1 MQENALTVNHVTKV
15 YNLYKSPRYRLLEA
29 FLPASKKKYHDEFRA
44 LNDVTLTIP
53 KGQKVGIIGS
63 NGAGKSTLL
72 KMITGVL
79 TPTKGEIDTV
89 GSIAAL
95 LELGAGFNREYT
107 GIENIE
113 LNCKLMGI
121 PKNRT
126 EELKAK
132 IIEFAD
138 IGDYVYQPVKTYSS
152 GMFVRLAF
160 ATQIFSD
167 PDILIVDEALSVGDI
182 RFQQKCYRAM
192 ESLMEECTVL
202 LVTHD
207 TDAVARFCERVIWLN
222 HGEVMFDGDVSEG
235 LKLYQNHL
243 INLAI
248 EEANE
253 KSHADDDT
261 SASDIKLNIGDPD
274 EHGLP
279 FIPRMGK
286 DINTVGNNEAFIRN
300 CVLLNENNEI
310 AKTVLPHSEY
320 SFVMNVEFFEE
331 IERPIFGITV
341 RDRLGKSVIGMNS
354 ETLRVN
360 LDSQH
365 PGYVQYRLKFIMPEL
380 NAGHYTITPAIANGR
395 QTNHVQLCWADDAIV
410 FKMAQ
415 RQYDIPGTLY
425 IERGSIETVLPSQN
439 AEK

>member
-29 FLPASKKKYHDEFRA
+29 FLPESRKKYHDEYRA
-44 LNDVTLTIP
+44 LNDVTLSIT

-121 PKNRT
+121 PKGRT
-126 EELKAK
+126 AELKEK

-222 HGEVMFDGDVSEG
+222 HGTVMFDGDVSEG

-253 KSHADDDT
+253 RNTDEKSHEAEG
-261 SASDIKLNIGDPD
+261 AGNLAIGDND
-274 EHGLP
+274 EHNLP
-279 FIPRMGK
+279 YIPKMGK
-286 DINTVGNNEAFIRN
+286 DINTVGNNEAVIRN
-300 CVLLNENNEI
+300 CILLNENNEI
-310 AKTVLPHSEY
+310 AKTVLPHAEY
-320 SFVMNVEFFEE
+320 TFVMNVEFFET

-360 LDSQH
+360 LDSRT
-365 PGYVQYRLKFIMPEL
+365 PGYAQYRLSFKMPEL
-380 NAGHYTITPAIANGR
+380 NAGDYTITPAIANGR

-425 IERGSIETVLPSQN
+425 IENGSIETILPGS
-439 AEK
+439 K